1 MLHVRIFT
9 LFVAILGSVFGFSDE
24 QNLWLIQQDFV
35 KFGKKEVYEK
45 LKKEM
50 LSEQFP
56 PFSAYAMQEH
66 DSMQYIYLIPV
77 MDFNGL
83 GDFIGKKMEFEEG
96 LSGEQRLP
104 YVSTL
109 NFTMQN
115 LMRFLPECSY
125 VPQTGENLSSF
136 RCLYFYLYSIV
147 PGNEAVFEAQLHKI
161 AEEQASLEGHCIRCW
176 KIVIGGDMPKYGVA
190 VFGFDEKQ
198 VKKDA
203 EELELITP
211 PLKNLLRSQK
221 QGGAVLRKDLSK
233 QMR

>member
-1 MLHVRIFT
+1 MLHVRILT
-9 LFVAILGSVFGFSDE
+9 LCVAILGSVLGFCDE
-24 QNLWLIQQDFV
+24 QNLWLIEQDFV

-50 LSEQFP
+50 LSEQFG
-56 PFSAYAMQEH
+56 PFSAYAMQEQ

-77 MDFNGL
+77 KDFNGL
-83 GDFIGKKMEFEEG
+83 GDFIGKKMELEDG
-96 LSGEQRLP
+96 LSAEERLP

-115 LMRFLPECSY
+115 LMRFLPDCSY
-125 VPQTGENLSSF
+125 VPQTGENLAAF
-136 RCLYFYLYSIV
+136 RCLYFYVYSIV
-147 PGNEAVFEAQLHKI
+147 PGNETVFEAQLHKI
-161 AEEQASLEGHCIRCW
+161 AEEQANAEGHCIRCW
-176 KIVIGGDMPKYGVA
+176 KIVIGGDVPKYAVA
-190 VFGFDEKQ
+190 VFGFDEKR

-203 EELELITP
+203 EDLELITP